1 MSANSVNYTVKESIA
16 IVSLDDG
23 KANALNHALIDGIN
37 SSLDKATDDAKA
49 VVLSGRPGKFSA
61 GVDLSV
67 LRSGPKAAL
76 ELVTEEAK
84 MLLKLFLHPQ
94 PVVAASTGHS
104 MAAGAFMLLASDTR
118 IGSMGDFKIGLNEVS
133 LGLPM
138 SEFGFML
145 ARERL
150 SKRHFTA
157 AIIQGQLYN
166 PKEAIDVGFLDRLS
180 PADAVLNTAR
190 EEAQRLV
197 TLDASAYA
205 YNKQVARGALVTT
218 VLDNLESNILE
229 LVQGI

>member
-1 MSANSVNYTVKESIA
+1 MSATSVYYTVKESIA

-23 KANALNHALIDGIN
+23 KANALNHALIEGIN

-49 VVLSGRPGKFSA
+49 VVLTGRAGKFSA

-94 PVVAASTGHS
+94 PVIAASTGHS

-157 AIIQGQLYN
+157 AIIQGQLYS
-166 PKEAIDVGFLDRLS
+166 PEEAIDVGFLDRLS
-180 PADAVLNTAR
+180 PADAVLNTAL
-190 EEAQRLV
+190 EEAQRLL

-205 YNKQVARGALVTT
+205 YNKQVARGALVTR

-229 LVQGI
+229 LVQEI

>member
-1 MSANSVNYTVKESIA
+1 MSAKSVYYTVKESIA

-23 KANALNHALIDGIN
+23 KANALNHALIEGIN

-49 VVLSGRPGKFSA
+49 VVLTGRAGKFSA

-94 PVVAASTGHS
+94 PVIAASTGHS

-157 AIIQGQLYN
+157 AIIQGQLYS
-166 PKEAIDVGFLDRLS
+166 PEEAIDVGFLDRLS
-180 PADAVLNTAR
+180 PADAVLNTAL
-190 EEAQRLV
+190 EEAQRLL

-205 YNKQVARGALVTT
+205 YNKQVARGALVTR

-229 LVQGI
+229 LVQEI

>member
-1 MSANSVNYTVKESIA
+1 MSENSVNYIVEQSLA
-16 IVSLDDG
+16 IIRLDDG
-23 KANALNHALIDGIN
+23 KANALNHALIEGIN
-37 SSLDKATDDAKA
+37 ISLDKAKDDAKA
-49 VVLSGRPGKFSA
+49 VVLTGRPGKFSA

-67 LRSGPKAAL
+67 LRAGPKAAL
-76 ELVTEEAK
+76 DLGTEEAK

-118 IGSMGDFKIGLNEVS
+118 IGSKGDFKIGLNEVS

-157 AIIQGQLYN
+157 AIIQGQLYS
-166 PKEAIDVGFLDRLS
+166 PEEAIDVGFLDRLS
-180 PADAVLNTAR
+180 PADAVLNTAL
-190 EEAQRLV
+190 EEAQRLL

-205 YNKQVARGALVTT
+205 YNKQVARGALVTR

>member
-1 MSANSVNYTVKESIA
+1 MSATSVYYTVKESIA

-23 KANALNHALIDGIN
+23 KANALNHALIEGIN

-49 VVLSGRPGKFSA
+49 VVLTGRAGKFSA

-76 ELVTEEAK
+76 ELLTEEAK

-94 PVVAASTGHS
+94 PVIAASTGHS

-150 SKRHFTA
+150 SKRLFTA
-157 AIIQGQLYN
+157 AIIQGQLYS
-166 PKEAIDVGFLDRLS
+166 PEEAIDVGFLDRLS
-180 PADAVLNTAR
+180 PADAVLNTAL
-190 EEAQRLV
+190 EEAQRLL

-205 YNKQVARGALVTT
+205 YNKQVARGALVTR

>member
-1 MSANSVNYTVKESIA
+1 MSENSVNYIVEQSLA
-16 IVSLDDG
+16 IIRLDDG
-23 KANALNHALIDGIN
+23 KANALNHALIEGIN
-37 SSLDKATDDAKA
+37 ISLDKAKDDAKA
-49 VVLSGRPGKFSA
+49 VVLTGRPGKFSA

-67 LRSGPKAAL
+67 LRAGPKAAL
-76 ELVTEEAK
+76 DLVTEEAK

-118 IGSMGDFKIGLNEVS
+118 IGSEGDFKIGLNEVS

-150 SKRHFTA
+150 SKRHFTTS
-157 AIIQGQLYN
+157 IIQGQLYS
-166 PKEAIDVGFLDRLS
+166 PEEAIHVGFLDRLS
-180 PADAVLNTAR
+180 TADNVLNTAL
-190 EEAQRLV
+190 EAAERLA

-205 YNKQVARGALVTT
+205 YNKEVARGELVKK
-218 VLDNLESNILE
+218 VLDNLETNISE
-229 LVQGI
+229 LIQGI

>member
-1 MSANSVNYTVKESIA
+1 MSANSVYYTVKESIA

-23 KANALNHALIDGIN
+23 KANALNHALIEGIN

-49 VVLSGRPGKFSA
+49 VVLTGRAGKFSA

-94 PVVAASTGHS
+94 PVIAASTGHS
-104 MAAGAFMLLASDTR
+104 MAAGAFMLHASDTR

-133 LGLPM
+133 LGLHM

-157 AIIQGQLYN
+157 AIIQGQLYS
-166 PKEAIDVGFLDRLS
+166 PEEAIDVGFLDRLS
-180 PADAVLNTAR
+180 PADAVLNTAL
-190 EEAQRLV
+190 EEAQRLL

-205 YNKQVARGALVTT
+205 YNKQVARGALVTR

>member
-1 MSANSVNYTVKESIA
+1 MSATSVYYTVKESIA

-23 KANALNHALIDGIN
+23 KANALNHALIEGIN

-49 VVLSGRPGKFSA
+49 VVLTGRAGKFSA

-94 PVVAASTGHS
+94 PVIAASTGHS

-150 SKRHFTA
+150 SKRLFTA
-157 AIIQGQLYN
+157 AIIQGQLYS
-166 PKEAIDVGFLDRLS
+166 PEEAIDVGFLDRLS
-180 PADAVLNTAR
+180 PADAVLNTAL
-190 EEAQRLV
+190 EEAQRLL

-205 YNKQVARGALVTT
+205 YNKQVARGALVTR